1 MAKPFDATTKDLL
14 ERNPRAWLEFLLERK
29 LGPVRAVDAD
39 LSTITA
45 ESDKVFRVGG
55 RNPFIVHVELIAS
68 HAANLALRME
78 RYNILVRYRHQLHVQ
93 SIAFFLRPRADRP
106 SLTGTHEDHLPG
118 GVLYHQFRY
127 NVVRIWERPAGEIL
141 AGDLATLPLA
151 PLADVSL
158 EDLPAVIKQ
167 MEDRVNDLA
176 NPRAAADV
184 WAATYILMGLV
195 YPAHVTKSLLAG
207 VRNMKESATYQEILR
222 EGKAAGRAEGRAE
235 GKAEGKLE
243 GIRKGRIEE
252 AKRLLVRQGQK
263 RFGPPTSSVK
273 AKVESVVNL
282 AKLEK
287 LADKILDVQSWDELI
302 AGI

>member
-1 MAKPFDATTKDLL
+1 
-14 ERNPRAWLEFLLERK
+14 
-29 LGPVRAVDAD
+29 
-39 LSTITA
+39 
-45 ESDKVFRVGG
+45 
-55 RNPFIVHVELIAS
+55 
-68 HAANLALRME
+68 
-78 RYNILVRYRHQLHVQ
+78 
-93 SIAFFLRPRADRP
+93 
-106 SLTGTHEDHLPG
+106 
-118 GVLYHQFRY
+118 
-127 NVVRIWERPAGEIL
+127 
-141 AGDLATLPLA
+141 
-151 PLADVSL
+151 
-158 EDLPAVIKQ
+158 
-167 MEDRVNDLA
+167 
-176 NPRAAADV
+176 
-184 WAATYILMGLV
+184 
-195 YPAHVTKSLLAG
+195 
-207 VRNMKESATYQEILR
+207 MKESATYQEILR